1 MDTST
6 IILVA
11 TLATTTL
18 GSLLAL
24 LQKYIRKSSCL
35 GSSIE
40 FRSNEEIAHAP
51 KEEIELKTIRV

>member
-1 MDTST
+1 MDTTT
-6 IILVA
+6 IVLVA

-40 FRSNEEIAHAP
+40 FRSNEEIAQKP
-51 KEEIELKTIRV
+51 KEEIELKTISC